1 MIGGL
6 SPKRKPVP
14 KLPKAFL
21 PESYAMTMVQSFS
34 ASCGIAALVIALED
48 REPEEGIKIKET
60 LIKAWKDSWV
70 NQFKEDIEEYNQ
82 ILADSLTTK
91 TEDLPQPEEYQLG
104 FTRALKMA
112 ENTARKSLGLE
123 PLSS

>member
-1 MIGGL
+1 
-6 SPKRKPVP
+6 
-14 KLPKAFL
+14 
-21 PESYAMTMVQSFS
+21 MTMVQSFS
-34 ASCGIAALVIALED
+34 ASCGIAALVIALEE
-48 REPEEGIKIKET
+48 REPEEAIKIKET

-70 NQFKEDIEEYNQ
+70 AQFKMDIEEYNQ

-91 TEDLPQPEEYQLG
+91 TEEMPQPEEYQTG

-123 PLSS
+123 PLSN